1 MNFQE
6 EKLRKYSLV
15 NSLFFLILFIILF
28 TIVFLNQNYQYNEL
42 NTSRYTNHLEKDL
55 KEKMIFKIDSLKDL
69 IDLYHQ
75 NSKKTL
81 KEDIKTSL
89 DNLFIVLQKVYDSN
103 KTKLSNEELKTLII
117 KTIESFNNSKKNGY
131 YFAIDMNS
139 TKTYVHAREDFVG
152 KTMIQIDGMNAL
164 AVFNNYKKALIDST
178 YNGGFAQ
185 AKVAK
190 PNTKSMNLHDKITYI
205 KNFKPFDIMVGIGVY
220 LDDYLEY
227 EKDRIKEY
235 IIKKDV
241 EDGNFFFFDNDLN
254 MSMKELFYDNFK
266 NSKIIS
272 LEDNFIEY
280 ILNGEIK
287 LAYIQKYE
295 NWDWFIGINLNKSK
309 MNKLIKENSEDF
321 YNQLKAQIFS
331 LLTYGLI
338 FIFLAVMSSL
348 YFSKKVEE
356 KFKILKKELD
366 EINELNI
373 KLKESNH
380 LSEIFL
386 IENVKINQISIMINS
401 LIHQWYRPLN
411 LIALKITNAQL
422 DILNRKFTQEDIL
435 KLINEIETSISFISQ
450 TTFTFTNFFKKES
463 QYSSFNIYETISKF
477 IFIFDEVFKMNKID
491 IFYEIDKKS
500 FLTCDEN
507 YLKQVL
513 MSIVFNSVDILSIKK
528 QENKRIK
535 ISLIDDN
542 DYYILTIE
550 DNAGGIDENLLPN
563 KLFEYKVSTKKDN
576 LGLGLYLSK
585 FIIEDKLNGKITAN
599 NSIDGAIFNIY
610 LPK

>member
-6 EKLRKYSLV
+6 EKFRKYSLI
-15 NSLFFLILFIILF
+15 NSLFFLILFIVIF
-28 TIVFLNQNYQYNEL
+28 TIVFINQNYRYNDL
-42 NTSRYTNHLEKDL
+42 NTLKYKNHLEKDL
-55 KEKMIFKIDSLKDL
+55 KEKMIFRIDSLKDL

-75 NSKKTL
+75 NSQKTL

-89 DNLFIVLQKVYDSN
+89 DNIFVVLQKVYDSN
-103 KTKLSNEELKTLII
+103 KTKLTNQELKELII
-117 KTIESFNNSKKNGY
+117 KTINSFNNSKKNGY

-152 KTMIQIDGMNAL
+152 KSMIQIDGMNAL
-164 AVFNNYKKALIDST
+164 EVFNSYKKALIDSP

-190 PNTKSMNLHDKITYI
+190 PNTKSMKLYDKTTYI

-220 LDDYLEY
+220 LDDYLEF
-227 EKDRIKEY
+227 EKDRIKNY
-235 IIKKDV
+235 IKTKNVD
-241 EDGNFFFFDNDLN
+241 DGNFFFFDYNLN
-254 MSMKELFYDNFK
+254 KSIKELFYENFR
-266 NSKIIS
+266 NARIIS
-272 LEDNFIEY
+272 IENDFIEY
-280 ILNGEIK
+280 SLNEEIN
-287 LAYIQKYE
+287 LAYIYKYE
-295 NWDWFIGINLNKSK
+295 DWNWYIGINLNKNK
-309 MNKLIKENSEDF
+309 MNNLIEQNTQGF
-321 YNQLKAQIFS
+321 YEQLNAQIF
-331 LLTYGLI
+331 LLITYGLI
-338 FIFLAVMSSL
+338 FIFFAVITSL

-366 EINELNI
+366 EKNELNI

-422 DILNRKFTQEDIL
+422 DILNRKFTQEDIIR
-435 KLINEIETSISFISQ
+435 LINDIENSISFISQ
-450 TTFTFTNFFKKES
+450 TTYTFTNFFKKES
-463 QYSSFNIYETISKF
+463 QYKAFNIYETVSKF
-477 IFIFDEVFKMNKID
+477 IFIFDEIFKMNKIEV
-491 IFYEIDKKS
+491 FYEIDKKS
-500 FLTCDEN
+500 AIYCDEN

-528 QENKRIK
+528 QENKEIK
-535 ISLIDDN
+535 ISLLEN
-542 DYYILTIE
+542 ESYFILKIE
-550 DNAGGIDENLLPN
+550 DNAGGIDVKLLPD

-599 NSIDGAIFNIY
+599 NSLDGAIFNIY